1 MNRKEKQ
8 RRAQRYLL
16 ALARLERKCEEAAR
30 WESIAEG
37 SDPGGGNQV
46 KVAALHI
53 RAECEELTRQVQ
65 ELRGDLMRA
74 LEQMQTERLREVLEW
89 CYLSGRPLS
98 KICEQKGWSFRYGYQ
113 VRSEALD
120 ELGRVSGYFKDGSQ
134 NLKNSD

>member
-1 MNRKEKQ
+1 MDRKEKQ
-8 RRAQRYLL
+8 RWAQRYLL

-37 SDPGGGNQV
+37 SDPGGRNQV

-74 LEQMQTERLREVLEW
+74 IGGMYNEKYREVLEAL
-89 CYLSGRPLS
+89 YLTGDSVADFCR
-98 KICEQKGWSFRYGYQ
+98 QKGWSRRYVVNLKAQ
-113 VRSEALD
+113 ALD
-120 ELGRVSGYFKDGSQ
+120 MLEL
-134 NLKNSD
+134 

>member
-37 SDPGGGNQV
+37 SDPGGKNQV

-74 LEQMQTERLREVLEW
+74 IGGMNNEKYREVLEAL
-89 CYLSGRPLS
+89 YLAGDSVADFCR
-98 KICEQKGWSFRYGYQ
+98 QKGWSRRYVVNLKAQ
-113 VRSEALD
+113 ALD
-120 ELGRVSGYFKDGSQ
+120 MLEL
-134 NLKNSD
+134 

>member
-37 SDPGGGNQV
+37 SDPGGRNQV

-74 LEQMQTERLREVLEW
+74 IGGMNNEKYREVLEAL
-89 CYLSGRPLS
+89 YLTGDSVADFCR
-98 KICEQKGWSFRYGYQ
+98 QKGWSRRYVVNLKAQ
-113 VRSEALD
+113 ALD
-120 ELGRVSGYFKDGSQ
+120 MLEL
-134 NLKNSD
+134 

>member
-1 MNRKEKQ
+1 MDRKEKQ

-37 SDPGGGNQV
+37 SDPGGKNQV

-74 LEQMQTERLREVLEW
+74 IGGMNNEKYREVLEAL
-89 CYLSGRPLS
+89 YLAGDSVEDFCR
-98 KICEQKGWSFRYGYQ
+98 QKGWARRYVVNLKAQ
-113 VRSEALD
+113 ALD
-120 ELGRVSGYFKDGSQ
+120 MLEL
-134 NLKNSD
+134 

>member
-1 MNRKEKQ
+1 MDRKEKQ

-37 SDPGGGNQV
+37 SDPGGRNQV

-53 RAECEELTRQVQ
+53 RAECVELTRQVQ

-74 LEQMQTERLREVLEW
+74 IGGMNNEKYREVLEAL
-89 CYLSGRPLS
+89 YLTGDSVADFCR
-98 KICEQKGWSFRYGYQ
+98 QKGWSRRYVVNLKAQ
-113 VRSEALD
+113 ALD
-120 ELGRVSGYFKDGSQ
+120 MLEL
-134 NLKNSD
+134 

>member
-1 MNRKEKQ
+1 MDRKEKQ

-37 SDPGGGNQV
+37 SDPGGKNQV

-53 RAECEELTRQVQ
+53 RAECEELTCQVQ

-74 LEQMQTERLREVLEW
+74 IGRMDNEKYREVLEAL
-89 CYLSGRPLS
+89 YLTGDSVEDFCR
-98 KICEQKGWSFRYGYQ
+98 QKGWSRRYVVNLKAQ
-113 VRSEALD
+113 ALD
-120 ELGRVSGYFKDGSQ
+120 MLD
-134 NLKNSD
+134 L

>member
-53 RAECEELTRQVQ
+53 RAECEELTCQVQ

-74 LEQMQTERLREVLEW
+74 IGGMNNEKYREVLEAL
-89 CYLSGRPLS
+89 YLAGDSVEDFCR
-98 KICEQKGWSFRYGYQ
+98 QKGWSRRYVVNLKAQ
-113 VRSEALD
+113 ALD
-120 ELGRVSGYFKDGSQ
+120 MLEL
-134 NLKNSD
+134 

>member
-1 MNRKEKQ
+1 MDRKEKQ

-37 SDPGGGNQV
+37 SDPGGRNQV

-74 LEQMQTERLREVLEW
+74 IGGMNNEKYREVLEAL
-89 CYLSGRPLS
+89 YLTGDSVADFCR
-98 KICEQKGWSFRYGYQ
+98 QKGWSKRYTLQ
-113 VRSEALD
+113 LKARALD
-120 ELGRVSGYFKDGSQ
+120 ALD
-134 NLKNSD
+134 L

>member
-1 MNRKEKQ
+1 MDRKEKQ
-8 RRAQRYLL
+8 RWAQRYLL

-37 SDPGGGNQV
+37 SDPGGRNQV

-74 LEQMQTERLREVLEW
+74 IGGMNNEKYREVLEAL
-89 CYLSGRPLS
+89 YLTGDSVADFCR
-98 KICEQKGWSFRYGYQ
+98 QKGWSRRYVVNLKAQ
-113 VRSEALD
+113 ALD
-120 ELGRVSGYFKDGSQ
+120 MLEL
-134 NLKNSD
+134 

>member
-37 SDPGGGNQV
+37 SDLGGKNQV

-53 RAECEELTRQVQ
+53 RAECEELTCQVQ

-74 LEQMQTERLREVLEW
+74 IGGMNNEKYREVLEAL
-89 CYLSGRPLS
+89 YLAGDSVADFCR
-98 KICEQKGWSFRYGYQ
+98 QKGWSKRYTLQ
-113 VRSEALD
+113 LKARALD
-120 ELGRVSGYFKDGSQ
+120 ALD
-134 NLKNSD
+134 L

>member
-1 MNRKEKQ
+1 MDRKEKQ

-37 SDPGGGNQV
+37 SDPGGRNQV

-74 LEQMQTERLREVLEW
+74 IGGMNNEKYREVLEAL
-89 CYLSGRPLS
+89 YLTGDSVADFCR
-98 KICEQKGWSFRYGYQ
+98 QKGWSRRYVVNLKAQ
-113 VRSEALD
+113 ALD
-120 ELGRVSGYFKDGSQ
+120 MLEL
-134 NLKNSD
+134 